1 MSTHRSSRLAQFYR
15 KSTAERQ
22 AAIRDWLRLDADAP
36 LPQGGGLT
44 LAQADHMIENVIG
57 TYALPFAVGT
67 NFAIN
72 GRDYLIPMVI
82 EEPSVVAAVSNA
94 AKLFREGGGFVTS
107 SDEPLM
113 IGQIQVLDVPDMAA
127 AAACIQRE
135 REALLQQADSI
146 GGSITR
152 RGGGARDIEIRVF
165 EDTASGPMLVLHLLY
180 DTRDAMGAN
189 AINTAVE
196 HIAPQVEALTGGR
209 VHLRILSNLSDRRL
223 ARAEGRIAASAL
235 ARADLSG
242 ADVARA
248 VVEAGVFA
256 EVDPYRAATHNK
268 GIMNGIDA
276 VVLATGN
283 DWRAV
288 EAGAHAFAA
297 RDGRYTNLTRWW
309 QDDAGDLRG
318 AIELPLAVGIVGG
331 ATRVHPMA
339 QLALRILDVQS
350 AQELAEVMAAVGLA
364 QNFAAMRALATEGI
378 QHGHMR
384 MHARQLATA
393 AGAPPEWVAQVAQRL
408 IADGNIRLEHAQAVV
423 EELRRAKY

>member
-1 MSTHRSSRLAQFYR
+1 MNTHRTSRLAQFFR
-15 KSTAERQ
+15 RSTAERQ
-22 AAIRDWLRLDADAP
+22 DVIREWLGLDAGAP
-36 LPQGGGLT
+36 LPTGGGLT
-44 LAQADHMIENVIG
+44 LGEADNMIENVIG

-67 NFAIN
+67 NFVVN

-107 SDEPLM
+107 SDEPVM
-113 IGQIQVLDVPDMAA
+113 IGQIQVLDVPDMAGA
-127 AAACIQRE
+127 MQNIRRE
-135 REALLQQADSI
+135 LDSLLRQADEV
-146 GGSITR
+146 GGSIVK
-152 RGGGARDIEIRVF
+152 RGGGARDIEMREF
-165 EDTASGPMLVLHLLY
+165 GDTASGPMLVLHLLY

-209 VHLRILSNLSDRRL
+209 VNLRILSNLSDRRL
-223 ARAEGRIAASAL
+223 ARAEGRVPVDSL
-235 ARADLSG
+235 ARGDLSG
-242 ADVARA
+242 AEVARA
-248 VVEAGVFA
+248 IVEAGVFA

-297 RDGRYTNLTRWW
+297 RDGRYSSLTRWRLS
-309 QDDAGDLRG
+309 DAGDLYG
-318 AIELPLAVGIVGG
+318 SIELPLAVGIVGG

-339 QLALRILDVQS
+339 QLALEILDVES
-350 AQELAEVMAAVGLA
+350 ARELAEVMAAVGLA

-384 MHARQLATA
+384 MHARQLAVA
-393 AGAPPEWVAQVAQRL
+393 AGAAPELVAVVVRRL
-408 IADGNIRLEHAQAVV
+408 IDGGTIRLEEARVIV
-423 EELRRAKY
+423 EELRREQT